1 MKFYRY
7 ETREYASLDM
17 DGEYEPSPYPNPK
30 LEVTEFS
37 LHRETPKGYWIG
49 YGDYVRKHLRGSSH
63 WVSKTSKKRYAY
75 PTKTEA
81 LVNYIKRTE
90 RRVKIMKRQ
99 TWSCSIGIDLAKA
112 ELNKQNL

>member
-37 LHRETPKGYWIG
+37 LLGRHQRDIG
-49 YGDYVRKHLRGSSH
+49 L
-63 WVSKTSKKRYAY
+63 AM
-75 PTKTEA
+75 A
-81 LVNYIKRTE
+81 
-90 RRVKIMKRQ
+90 IM
-99 TWSCSIGIDLAKA
+99 
-112 ELNKQNL
+112 